1 MVIDKLQIAKGAHP
15 GVILER
21 ELKKRGLSKGQFAL
35 SIHEYPQT
43 LSAIIAGKRSMNTPL
58 SIRIENELGIEEGFF
73 MTLQVFYDIKT
84 EKNKQ
89 QKDYHP
95 QFSKFRPALFWDTR
109 MDNIDW
115 ERHKKAVIKRVFE
128 RGNLTEK
135 KEVLNFYGREVVKD
149 CLVEQK
155 LSEANKLT

>member
-84 EKNKQ
+84 EKSKQ
-89 QKDYHP
+89 LKDYHP
-95 QFSKFRPALFWDTR
+95 QFSKFRPALFWDTKIE
-109 MDNIDW
+109 NINW
-115 ERHKKAVIKRVFE
+115 ERHKRFVIKRVFD

-135 KEVLNFYGREVVKD
+135 KEVLNFYGHDLVNDILKAEKVV
-149 CLVEQK
+149 
-155 LSEANKLT
+155 NG

>member
-1 MVIDKLQIAKGAHP
+1 VIDILQIAKGAHP

-84 EKNKQ
+84 EKRKQ
-89 QKDYHP
+89 SKDYHP
-95 QFSKFRPALFWDTR
+95 QVSKFRPALFWDTKIE
-109 MDNIDW
+109 NIDW
-115 ERHKKAVIKRVFE
+115 DRQKRAVIKRVFE

-135 KEVLNFYGREVVKD
+135 KEVLNFYGRDIVKEVLKAEKV
-149 CLVEQK
+149 
-155 LSEANKLT
+155 S